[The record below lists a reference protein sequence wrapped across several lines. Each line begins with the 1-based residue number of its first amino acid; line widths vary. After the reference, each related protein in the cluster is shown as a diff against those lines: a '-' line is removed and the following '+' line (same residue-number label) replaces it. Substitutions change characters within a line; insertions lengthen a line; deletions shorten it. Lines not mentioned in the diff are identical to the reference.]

1 MPSNA
6 SRKSRKA
13 KRARREPGYI
23 ACLLANGPKPTN
35 FMEAV
40 VYKEE
45 VIRWW
50 MSTIT
55 GNTPPTTDRA
65 GHRFYT
71 RFMSWYHSDGKTYL
85 TTVVKET
92 DE

>member
-1 MPSNA
+1 MPSNT

-35 FMEAV
+35 FMEAQR
-40 VYKEE
+40 YKEE
-45 VIRWW
+45 VIEWW
-50 MSTIT
+50 MSTIVST
-55 GNTPPTTDRA
+55 PQPKGNA
-65 GHRFYT
+65 SGHRFYT
-71 RFMSWYHSDGKTYL
+71 RFMSWYHSDGKAYL

>member
-13 KRARREPGYI
+13 KRARREPAYI
-23 ACLLANGPKPTN
+23 TCLMVHGPPPTN
-35 FMEAV
+35 WQKKDAWKSRIV
-40 VYKEE
+40 Q
-45 VIRWW
+45 WW

-55 GNTPPTTDRA
+55 GNTPPETDRS

-71 RFMSWYHSDGKTYL
+71 RFMSWYHSDGKAYL